1 MNLTLSARNDAMLA
15 LGRLYIAGIITGY
28 RTNFLNLDEPSAT
41 SHVTVTIR
49 AHDELAIERVK
60 RAVQQALAPYIKDLA
75 VTVQPGLLP
84 GGSPADSF
92 HFGSDD
98 GETP

>member
-1 MNLTLSARNDAMLA
+1 MSLPLRARNDAVLA
-15 LGRLYIAGIITGY
+15 LGKLYIEGIITGY
-28 RTNFLNLDEPSAT
+28 RTNFLNFDEPGVAP
-41 SHVTVTIR
+41 HVTVTIR

-60 RAVQQALAPYIKDLA
+60 RAVQRALAPYIKDLA

-84 GGSPADSF
+84 GGGPADSF

-98 GETP
+98 EETP